1 MLAPNTAIVKEF
13 LSNLLVSY
21 QSITLAAIS
30 LQQSQ
35 FFPEENPPEWMIT
48 LQNELTTA
56 QGIATDWLVNNGP
69 TVISNIPYYF
79 ANYGTSMQVVA
90 KTINAPAT
98 TQMQALQSL
107 NWLKGRIAA
116 VPAQEKAL
124 YQIIADFSKK
134 FDEPRNEIQQALT
147 DANSDITQDQA
158 KTLDLQNQI
167 NVLYQSISSETVKA
181 SNGMTSVI
189 TSGASLSFGLLSFSY
204 AVAAGSVIGPVGVV
218 LGVVIAIGGLT
229 IGAITNAINEKEIA
243 ENLAK
248 IRDLQVTL
256 LKENQSIAILQNLTT
271 MLHNLNDAIA
281 GIKGAMDS
289 SSIWVDES
297 NKLNA
302 AITELQ
308 NYSGDNF
315 QSLQS
320 ISTFQTAAQAWGEI
334 ATMALNLQKA
344 VTGMPNIVISIPS

>member
-1 MLAPNTAIVKEF
+1 MLAPNAATVKEF

-35 FFPEENPPEWMIT
+35 FFPEEDPPQWMIKLET
-48 LQNELTTA
+48 DLNSA
-56 QGIATDWLVNNGP
+56 QAVATDWLVNNGP

-90 KTINAPAT
+90 KSINAPST
-98 TQMQALQSL
+98 TKAQALQSL
-107 NWLKGRIAA
+107 NWLKGRISTI
-116 VPAQEKAL
+116 PAQEQAL
-124 YQIIADFSKK
+124 YLVLADFTTK
-134 FDEPRNEIQQALT
+134 FSEPKDEIQQALT
-147 DANSDITQDQA
+147 DASADIKTDQA

-167 NVLYQSISSETVKA
+167 SVLYQSISSETEKA

-204 AVAAGSVIGPVGVV
+204 AVAAGTVIGPVGVV

-229 IGAITNAINEKEIA
+229 IGAITNAINEQEIA
-243 ENLAK
+243 DNLTK

-256 LKENQSIAILQNLTT
+256 LQENQSIAILQNLTT
-271 MLHNLNDAIA
+271 MLHNLDGAIA

-297 NKLNA
+297 SKLDA

-308 NYSGDNF
+308 NYAGNNF
-315 QSLQS
+315 QTLDS
-320 ISTFQTAAQAWGEI
+320 ISTFQAAAAAWAEVS
-334 ATMALNLQKA
+334 TMALNLQKS